1 MLYVYKHIVCGI
13 CMCICLHIYV
23 LVCIHIYIP
32 GYVFIYIYTAFY
44 VYVYHCTYASLY
56 IHHCVSL
63 YTVSCVLYLL
73 FIFWYDICFC
83 YLFIYIYTY
92 IYADLIYS
100 VSFYISPYFT
110 YIVALPSPCMPNQA
124 LKFPPG
130 QACLRR
136 LAAQSGNVDA
146 IGAAFSHRWQI
157 IV

>member
-1 MLYVYKHIVCGI
+1 MYL
-13 CMCICLHIYV
+13 
-23 LVCIHIYIP
+23 
-32 GYVFIYIYTAFY
+32 YIYTQHFTYTCIIVHMHHYIYIIVFHYILYHVFY
-44 VYVYHCTYASLY
+44 IYFLFFDMIYVFV
-56 IHHCVSL
+56 I
-63 YTVSCVLYLL
+63 YL
-73 FIFWYDICFC
+73 
-83 YLFIYIYTY
+83 YIYTY